1 LKKIAVFASGR
12 GSNFAAILEQ
22 IKLGKIQGQ
31 VMCVLSDH
39 VHPPVF
45 DIAQEHRIPT
55 HWVNRKQFS
64 DAADYARFL
73 IDLLESYR
81 VELIILAGYLKLIPA
96 PLVARFRNA
105 IVNIHPA
112 LLPNFG
118 GKGYY
123 GLKVH
128 EAVIRSG
135 VKITGV
141 TVHFV
146 DEHYDNGQ
154 IIVQEKVAVLAED
167 KPETL
172 ARRVL
177 EVEHRLY
184 PDVVRAICNE
194 EIFIKN
200 GKTVWQR

>member
-1 LKKIAVFASGR
+1 
-12 GSNFAAILEQ
+12 
-22 IKLGKIQGQ
+22 
-31 VMCVLSDH
+31 
-39 VHPPVF
+39 
-45 DIAQEHRIPT
+45 
-55 HWVNRKQFS
+55 
-64 DAADYARFL
+64 
-73 IDLLESYR
+73 
-81 VELIILAGYLKLIPA
+81 
-96 PLVARFRNA
+96 
-105 IVNIHPA
+105 
-112 LLPNFG
+112 
-118 GKGYY
+118 
-123 GLKVH
+123 
-128 EAVIRSG
+128 

-154 IIVQEKVAVLAED
+154 IIVQEKVVVLAED

>member
-22 IKLGKIQGQ
+22 IELGNIQAQ
-31 VMCVLSDH
+31 VRCVLSDH
-39 VHPPVF
+39 VSPPVF
-45 DIAQEHRIPT
+45 DIAREHRIPT
-55 HWVNRKQFS
+55 HWVSRKQFS

-73 IDLLESYR
+73 IDLLESYG
-81 VELIILAGYLKLIPA
+81 VELVILAGYLKLIPA
-96 PLVARFRNA
+96 PLVARFRHA

-128 EAVIRSG
+128 EAVIHSG
-135 VKITGV
+135 VKVTGV
-141 TVHFV
+141 TVHLV

-154 IIVQEKVAVLAED
+154 VIAQEKVAVLSD
-167 KPETL
+167 DTPETL
-172 ARRVL
+172 AQRVL

-184 PDVVRAICNE
+184 PEVVRAICND
-194 EIFIKN
+194 EIFIQD
-200 GKTVWQR
+200 GKIVRDK

>member
-12 GSNFAAILEQ
+12 GSNFAAIWEQ
-22 IKLGKIQGQ
+22 IKLGSIQAQ

-45 DIAQEHRIPT
+45 DIAQAHQIPT

-64 DAADYARFL
+64 DAADYAQFL
-73 IDLLESYR
+73 NDLLESYG

-96 PLVARFRNA
+96 PVVARFRNA

-146 DEHYDNGQ
+146 DEHYDQGQ
-154 IIVQEKVAVLAED
+154 VIVQEQVAVLAD
-167 KPETL
+167 DTPETL

-184 PDVVRAICNE
+184 PEVVRAICND
-194 EIFIKN
+194 EILNKN
-200 GKTVWQR
+200 GKVVWQR

>member
-12 GSNFAAILEQ
+12 GSNFAAIWEQ
-22 IKLGKIQGQ
+22 VKLGSIQAQ
-31 VMCVLSDH
+31 VMCVLSDQ

-45 DIAQEHRIPT
+45 DIAQTHQIPT

-64 DAADYARFL
+64 DAADYAQFL
-73 IDLLESYR
+73 IDLLESYG

-96 PLVARFRNA
+96 PVVARFRNA

-146 DEHYDNGQ
+146 DEHYDQGQ
-154 IIVQEKVAVLAED
+154 VIVQEQVAVLAND
-167 KPETL
+167 TPETL

-184 PDVVRAICNE
+184 PEVVRAICNE
-194 EIFIKN
+194 EILNKN
-200 GKTVWQR
+200 GKVIWQR

>member
-1 LKKIAVFASGR
+1 MKKIAVFASGR

-22 IKLGKIQGQ
+22 IKLGSIQGEI
-31 VMCVLSDH
+31 MCVLSDA

-45 DIAQEHRIPT
+45 DIAKEHQIPT
-55 HWVNRKQFS
+55 HWVNRRQFS

-73 IDLLESYR
+73 IDLLESYG
-81 VELIILAGYLKLIPA
+81 VELVILAGYLKLIPA
-96 PLVARFRNA
+96 PVVNRFRNA

-128 EAVIRSG
+128 EAVINSG

-154 IIVQEKVAVLAED
+154 VIVQEKVAVLAD
-167 KPETL
+167 DTPETL

-177 EVEHRLY
+177 AVEHRLY
-184 PDVVRAICNE
+184 PEVVRAICNDK
-194 EIFIKN
+194 IYVQG
-200 GKTVWQR
+200 GKIVWER